1 MLDLSLIHVMS
12 FIQRTDF
19 LNQMLSTELFV
30 RYQRAMCWECRD
42 MVPE

>member
-19 LNQMLSTELFV
+19 LNQMLSAELLV
-30 RYQRAMCWECRD
+30 RYQGAMCWECRV